1 MSRAR
6 ALVGAAAYWLS
17 PPLVCLALHWY
28 DFHAWF
34 RTDDFAWLGLTRL
47 IYSWRALWYALFLPL
62 AEGTIRPWSERAFF
76 MAGYSLF
83 GLDALPYRIVIFATQ
98 FASLILMAWIG
109 RRLTGSAAAGW
120 LATLFWMANS
130 STSLPLGWASAYN
143 QVQCGLFL
151 LAAFALLL
159 RYVETGR
166 RGYSIAQWV
175 VFVLGFGALEVMIV
189 YPAVAAAYTLLCAP
203 RYFRRTLWLAP
214 VSVVYFVIHRAV
226 APPVATGDYAMHFSP
241 ASLLG
246 TLFRYWTWSVGP
258 VYLRPSFG
266 AAPWLLEAFVALL
279 SIALA
284 AFAVNRWRA
293 DCRAAAFC
301 LVWFVFVIAPVLPL
315 RDHVTEYYPYLPV
328 IGLCWLG
335 AWAVVHAWRRGPA
348 VKFAACAAA
357 AAYLFMVVPQMRAA
371 SRWNYRVTVRA
382 RNLVEGLAGA
392 HQLHPRQQLVLDGVD
407 SELFWHAV
415 RDHASNL
422 LGIEHLY
429 ITPESAAH
437 IAVHRDIGDIGEFLV
452 SGGVLGESL
461 ANGRALVYDVRG
473 PRLRN
478 ITTLYASQHRSRDLP
493 LRIDPSDLLISNLL
507 SPDWY
512 PIEVDHRWMPAQAS
526 VTMSGP
532 PRRGMGLYLSG
543 SVTSQQLAMGPVVLQ
558 VAIDGST
565 LGTARIGANDFEV
578 RFSLPDSLVG
588 KPQIVVDLSVSR
600 IFHPPGDYRDL
611 GMSFGL
617 IAIGTDP
624 QLTEPRP

>member
-6 ALVGAAAYWLS
+6 ALAGSAVYWLS

-28 DFHAWF
+28 DFRAWF
-34 RTDDFAWLGLTRL
+34 RTDDFAWLGLTRW
-47 IYSWRALWYALFLPL
+47 IYTWQALGRALFLPL

-98 FASLILMAWIG
+98 FASLVLVAWIG

-130 STSLPLGWASAYN
+130 STSIPLGWASAYN

-189 YPAVAAAYTLLCAP
+189 YPAVAAAYALLCAP
-203 RYFRRTLWLAP
+203 RYFRRTLSMAP
-214 VSVVYFVIHRAV
+214 VSVAYFLIHRAV
-226 APPVATGDYAMHFSP
+226 APPVSTGAYVMHFSP
-241 ASLLG
+241 PSLLG

-258 VYLRPSFG
+258 VYLRPSYG
-266 AAPWLLEAFVALL
+266 APPWLLDALIALL
-279 SIALA
+279 SAALA

-293 DCRAAAFC
+293 GRRAAAFC
-301 LVWFVFVIAPVLPL
+301 LAWFVLVIAPVLPL

-335 AWAVVHAWRRGPA
+335 SWAVVHAWGGGA
-348 VKFAACAAA
+348 ALKSAACAAA
-357 AAYLFMVVPQMRAA
+357 AAYLLMVAPQMRASA
-371 SRWNYRVTVRA
+371 RWNYRVSVRV

-407 SELFWHAV
+407 SELFWHAI
-415 RDHASNL
+415 RDHASYL

-437 IAVHRDIGDIGEFLV
+437 IETHPDIGDLGEFLV
-452 SGGVLGESL
+452 AGGVLAENL
-461 ANGRALVYDVRG
+461 ANGRALVYDVRE

-478 ITTLYASQHRSRDLP
+478 ITNLYASQPHSRDLP

-512 PIEVDHRWMPAQAS
+512 PIDVDHRWMPARAS
-526 VTMSGP
+526 VTMRGP
-532 PRRGMGLYLSG
+532 PQRGMALYLNG
-543 SVTSQQLAMGPVVLQ
+543 SVTSQQLAMGPVILR
-558 VAIDGST
+558 VAVDGAT
-565 LGTARIGANDFEV
+565 LGAARIGANNFEF
-578 RFSLPDSLVG
+578 RFRLPDGLVG
-588 KPQIVVDLSVSR
+588 KPQILVDLSVSR
-600 IFHPPGDYRDL
+600 TFRPPGDYRDL

-617 IAIGTDP
+617 IAI
-624 QLTEPRP
+624 R